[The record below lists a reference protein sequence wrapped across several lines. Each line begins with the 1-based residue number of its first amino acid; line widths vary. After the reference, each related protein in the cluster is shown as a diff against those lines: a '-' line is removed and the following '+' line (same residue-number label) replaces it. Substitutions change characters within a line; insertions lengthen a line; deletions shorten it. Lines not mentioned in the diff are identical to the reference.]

1 MERCNGCEYEYDVI
15 CTAEGIECSSIAFCD
30 VITNKVREE
39 VSKAPTIEKGEN
51 RYEKNRNKH
60 DNVNHPEH
68 YEGHCS
74 IECIDAMIM
83 TFGVKRTAEYCVQNA
98 YKYVWR
104 YKYKNRL
111 EDLKKAEWY
120 VDKFEE
126 LLEILDQDE
135 IVGQTETRYREISR
149 TLKRL
154 IKKGREGILNV

>member
-1 MERCNGCEYEYDVI
+1 MKDIIETMEQNE
-15 CTAEGIECSSIAFCD
+15 
-30 VITNKVREE
+30 TNKQD
-39 VSKAPTIEKGEN
+39 KINPA
-51 RYEKNRNKH
+51 
-60 DNVNHPEH
+60 H
-68 YEGHCS
+68 YKERTS

-120 VDKFEE
+120 IYKFEE
-126 LLEILDQDE
+126 LQETYENEFGIIGATELRYQE
-135 IVGQTETRYREISR
+135 IVT

-154 IKKGREGILNV
+154 VKNGREEIVNVKRN

>member
-1 MERCNGCEYEYDVI
+1 MKEI
-15 CTAEGIECSSIAFCD
+15 IE
-30 VITNKVREE
+30 TLENEE
-39 VSKAPTIEKGEN
+39 QK
-51 RYEKNRNKH
+51 RR
-60 DNVNHPEH
+60 DNINPAH
-68 YEGHCS
+68 YKDRTS

-120 VDKFEE
+120 IDKFEE
-126 LLEILDQDE
+126 LSEILEQDDM
-135 IVGQTETRYREISR
+135 VWQTEMRYREISR

-154 IKKGREGILNV
+154 IKKGREGILNDKRNE

>member
-1 MERCNGCEYEYDVI
+1 MKDIIETMEQNE
-15 CTAEGIECSSIAFCD
+15 
-30 VITNKVREE
+30 TNKQD
-39 VSKAPTIEKGEN
+39 KINPA
-51 RYEKNRNKH
+51 
-60 DNVNHPEH
+60 H
-68 YEGHCS
+68 YKERTS

-120 VDKFEE
+120 IDKFEE
-126 LLEILDQDE
+126 LQETYENEFGTIGATELRYQE
-135 IVGQTETRYREISR
+135 IVT

-154 IKKGREGILNV
+154 VKNGREEIVNVKRD